1 MTALALD
8 PPWRR
13 GLTASITLL
22 AVALLLVAGVLAIL
36 RGIASLAGDEI
47 FGVPPRYTFRLDATG
62 WGWIHLAVGIG
73 GVVVAIG
80 LILSTTWARL
90 ITIGL
95 AALSIV
101 VNFLSLP
108 YCPLWSATLLGLDVM
123 IIWAVAHWRPEP
135 S

>member
-1 MTALALD
+1 MTAPALA

-47 FGVPPRYTFRLDATG
+47 FGVPAEYTFRWDATG

-73 GVVVAIG
+73 GVAVALG
-80 LILSTTWARL
+80 LILSATWARV

-108 YCPLWSATLLGLDVM
+108 YCPWWSAILLGLDVV
-123 IIWAVAHWRPEP
+123 IIWAVAHWEPEP

>member
-1 MTALALD
+1 MTAPALD

-13 GLTASITLL
+13 GLTASIALL
-22 AVALLLVAGVLAIL
+22 AVALLLVDGVLAIL
-36 RGIASLAGDEI
+36 RGIAGLAGDEI
-47 FGVPPRYTFRLDATG
+47 FGTPTGYTFRLDATA

-73 GVVVAIG
+73 GVAVALG
-80 LILSTTWARL
+80 LILSATWARL

-108 YCPLWSATLLGLDVM
+108 YCPWWSAILLGLDVA
-123 IIWAVAHWRPEP
+123 IIWAVAHWEPEP

>member
-1 MTALALD
+1 MTAPALD

-13 GLTASITLL
+13 GLTAGITLL

-47 FGVPPRYTFRLDATG
+47 FGVPTEYTFRLDATG

-73 GVVVAIG
+73 GVAVALG
-80 LILSTTWARL
+80 LILSATWARV

-108 YCPLWSATLLGLDVM
+108 YCPWWSATLIGLDVM